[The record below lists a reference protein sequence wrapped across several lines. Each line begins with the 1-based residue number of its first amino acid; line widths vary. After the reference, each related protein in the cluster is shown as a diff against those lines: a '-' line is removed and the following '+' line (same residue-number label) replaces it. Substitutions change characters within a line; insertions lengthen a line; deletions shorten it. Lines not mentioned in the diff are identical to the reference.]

1 MSRYLKN
8 IYSVLLLSF
17 KGVRFDR
24 RFSIDINANIKL
36 GTDVSIGRDVILEGD
51 ISIGDN
57 VVIENNCLIKDSII
71 RSGSRIKSYTI
82 VESSEVGEESF
93 IGPFA
98 RIRGG
103 SVLGKHCQ
111 IGNFV
116 EIKNSIILF
125 GCRIN
130 HMAFIGDSN
139 LGKNVTIGAGVI
151 TCNHD
156 GEAVQR
162 TVIGERAYIGSNSN
176 LIAPILIGEYATIG
190 SGSTIT
196 EDVPAKKLAVARVR
210 QKVIE
215 SWKGFNR

>member
-17 KGVRFDR
+17 KGARLDR
-24 RFSIDINANIKL
+24 PFSIEIKGNIKL
-36 GTDVSIGRDVILEGD
+36 GIDVSIGRNVIFEGD
-51 ISIGDN
+51 VCIEDN
-57 VVIENNCLIKDSII
+57 VVIENNCLIKESII

-82 VESSEVGEESF
+82 IESSEVGEESF

-103 SVLGKHCQ
+103 SGLGKNCQ

-116 EIKNSIILF
+116 EIKNSIMLS

-156 GEAVQR
+156 GKAIQK
-162 TVIGERAYIGSNSN
+162 TAIGEGAYIGSNSN
-176 LIAPILIGEYATIG
+176 LVAPIQIGEYATIG

-196 EDVPAKKLAVARVR
+196 ENAVENKLTIARSK
-210 QKVIE
+210 QSTIPG
-215 SWKGFNR
+215 WKRKN